1 MGLEVVMVGT
11 GEKGRAGA
19 PRVPKQTGKTP
30 VPALQASLLRQHLW
44 ELRPLENKVLFT

>member
-1 MGLEVVMVGT
+1 MVLEVVMVI

-19 PRVPKQTGKTP
+19 PRVPKQTGKTL
-30 VPALQASLLRQHLW
+30 VPALQASLLPQHLW